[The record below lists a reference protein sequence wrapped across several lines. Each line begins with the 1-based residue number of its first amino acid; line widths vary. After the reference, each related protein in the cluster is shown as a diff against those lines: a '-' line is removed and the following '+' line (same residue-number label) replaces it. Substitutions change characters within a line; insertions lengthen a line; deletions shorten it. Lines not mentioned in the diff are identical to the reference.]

1 MRRKPPPRLS
11 LDLLRGFR
19 AAARHLSFTKAAAE
33 LCVTQSAISQE
44 VKVLE
49 DQLGAALFARVNRT
63 LRLTEAGERL
73 YRAVDEALGIIE
85 GVVADVSEGERAF
98 AITATVPFASLWL
111 GPRLAEFTRLHP
123 GIGLRVVA
131 SNDTLDVARERID
144 VAIRHVPSG
153 DHPPSGL
160 KIFDH
165 EVFPVCAP
173 ALLSRPG
180 GGIRSVADL
189 ANHVLLEFETVRN
202 GRPWYDWQ
210 LWLRAM
216 KTRGVKP
223 AGWLRFSHYDQVV
236 EAAIAGSGVA
246 IGKWPHL
253 SRQLQQGTL
262 VAPLGELG
270 STSIGAFYVV
280 ASTEAPHSVT
290 ESFTAWIRAEAQ
302 REVERRHRA
311 PGRNDVKRAPRISRR
326 TGP

>member
-44 VKVLE
+44 VRVLE
-49 DQLGAALFARVNRT
+49 EQLGVALFARVNRT

-85 GVVADVSEGERAF
+85 GVVADLSEGESEF

-131 SNDTLDVARERID
+131 SNDNLDVARERID
-144 VAIRHVPSG
+144 VAIRHVPAG
-153 DHPPSGL
+153 NDPPSGL

-173 ALLSRPG
+173 ELLNRPDG
-180 GGIRSVADL
+180 RIRSVADL
-189 ANHVLLEFETVRN
+189 ANHVLLEFETIRN

-216 KTRGVKP
+216 KIRGLKP

-246 IGKWPHL
+246 MGKWPHL
-253 SRQLQQGTL
+253 SRQLQQGAL
-262 VAPLGELG
+262 VAPLGLPG
-270 STSIGAFYVV
+270 NASIGAFYVV
-280 ASTEAPHSVT
+280 ASADSHPGAS
-290 ESFTAWIRAEAQ
+290 ESFIAWIRAEAQ
-302 REVERRHRA
+302 RDTELRHKVLQGKVRNRIPRSLGRA
-311 PGRNDVKRAPRISRR
+311 A
-326 TGP
+326 T